1 MSHTDSTSIAWFCF
15 LSPFVYLVP
24 SCTGVEKEISSV
36 SFLSLK
42 CGVSRMP
49 TFFLMI
55 DFGVWLPRL
64 LFDSPVLSLTKL
76 LDLAKN
82 PIDLVSVGLADD
94 SNVYDWEI
102 LIMGPDGTL
111 YEGGFFKARLVFP
124 KDFPNMPP
132 TMTFVSEMWHP
143 NVYEDGKVCI
153 SILHPPGEDEFNSQ
167 ESADER
173 WRPILGVEQILISV
187 ISMLSDP
194 NDESPANLDAAVMW
208 RNDRKAFKKKVR
220 QVVRK
225 SQEEC

>member
-1 MSHTDSTSIAWFCF
+1 MVHRYRRVLLALPSSQRRPSLIPLYWITFEDF
-15 LSPFVYLVP
+15 LCVTHGDF
-24 SCTGVEKEISSV
+24 
-36 SFLSLK
+36 SL
-42 CGVSRMP
+42 
-49 TFFLMI
+49 FQN
-55 DFGVWLPRL
+55 
-64 LFDSPVLSLTKL
+64 TKLL

-82 PIDLVSVGLADD
+82 PIDLVSVGLEDD
-94 SNVYDWEI
+94 SNVYNWEI
-102 LIMGPDGTL
+102 LIMGPERTL
-111 YEGGFFKARLVFP
+111 YEGGFFKAKLSFP
-124 KDFPNMPP
+124 ANFPNMPP

-143 NVYEDGKVCI
+143 NVYPDGRVCI

-208 RNDRKAFKKKVR
+208 RNDRAAFKKKVQ